1 MRGLE
6 GERRA
11 RREMEEGVVGDNQ
24 SESGKNQIERE
35 RKRVKKGRES
45 KVARLK

>member
-6 GERRA
+6 GKKRA

-24 SESGKNQIERE
+24 SKSGKNERE
-35 RKRVKKGRES
+35 EES
-45 KVARLK
+45 QK